1 MDKLGVGKL
10 VDLAGSV
17 ITGVM
22 GGLEQLF
29 GPALQNGLD
38 IITNMGSLDTW
49 VGAFQNAGG
58 MLTDIMPVEVLWNT

>member
-1 MDKLGVGKL
+1 MLLVFHNSQIDFIMDKLGVGKL

-29 GPALQNGLD
+29 GPALQNGPCMMILRRTFVD
-38 IITNMGSLDTW
+38 
-49 VGAFQNAGG
+49 
-58 MLTDIMPVEVLWNT
+58 